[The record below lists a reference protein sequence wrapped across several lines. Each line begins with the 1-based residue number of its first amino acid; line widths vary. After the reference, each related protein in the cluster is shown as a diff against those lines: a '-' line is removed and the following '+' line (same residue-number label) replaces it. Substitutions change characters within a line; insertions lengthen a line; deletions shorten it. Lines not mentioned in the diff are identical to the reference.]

1 MPRFRARS
9 ESGIF
14 ARLARA
20 YSVGTNSAGNL
31 VIAGVGYDTNSPAR
45 TRAFLM
51 AVSPP
56 TAPVISRPNVTI
68 SGSCVAG
75 YTFSFLS
82 AASSS
87 VMYYLECTTNLPPIS
102 GWTRVGATPGNGG
115 TAGISDPNPSDSRR
129 FYRVRAQ

>member
-1 MPRFRARS
+1 MPRFRSRS

-51 AVSPP
+51 TVSRP
-56 TAPVISRPNVTI
+56 TAPAISRPNVTI
-68 SGSCVAG
+68 SGSC
-75 YTFSFLS
+75 

-87 VMYYLECTTNLPPIS
+87 VIYYLECTTNLPPVS

-115 TAGISDPNPSDSRR
+115 MTGIPDPTPPGSQR
-129 FYRVRAQ
+129 FSRVRAQ